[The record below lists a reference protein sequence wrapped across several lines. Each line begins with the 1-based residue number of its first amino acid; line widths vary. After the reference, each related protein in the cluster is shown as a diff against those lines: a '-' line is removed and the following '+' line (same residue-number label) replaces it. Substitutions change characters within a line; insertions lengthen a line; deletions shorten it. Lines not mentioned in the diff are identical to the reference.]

1 MSQKI
6 LIFVFSMFREPGRRF
21 DSRRPSEALTMVGAY
36 SLARIDIPVRVTLKT
51 MYRWVPL
58 YPNTVN

>member
-1 MSQKI
+1 
-6 LIFVFSMFREPGRRF
+6 MFREPGRRF